1 MSKLLKLLATRYG
14 EKKVDGVSNTPAVEA
29 LNPVLE
35 TILAHRS
42 VRAFLPE
49 TLPAGTLE
57 LLIGAAQSAP
67 SSSNLQTWSV
77 IAIGDEGRRR
87 RLSALAGNQA
97 QVREAPLVLA
107 WLADLS
113 RLRGIADHRDEQAE
127 GLRYL
132 DTFLM
137 AVIDA
142 ALAAQ
147 NVVTAAESLGLGT
160 VYIGALRNQPEA
172 VARELNTGTSVF
184 PVFGLC
190 IGFPDLARP
199 AAVKPRLSQ
208 RTVLYR
214 EQYTP
219 ASAREEVAAYDE
231 VMKAF
236 YGSQQLPPDAWSAH
250 SVARLRGPDSLKGRD
265 RLREALAGQGFELL

>member
-1 MSKLLKLLATRYG
+1 MSKLLKLLANRYG
-14 EKKVDGVSNTPAVEA
+14 EQKVDGLRNTPAAEA

-35 TILAHRS
+35 TILAHCS
-42 VRAFLPE
+42 VRAFRPDA
-49 TLPAGTLE
+49 LPAGTVE
-57 LLIGAAQSAP
+57 LLTAAAQSAP

-77 IAIGDEGRRR
+77 IAVEDEGRRQ
-87 RLSALAGNQA
+87 RLSALVGNQA

-113 RLRGIADHRDEQAE
+113 RLRGIADDRDEQAE

-172 VARELNTGTSVF
+172 VARELNTGAGVF

-190 IGFPDLARP
+190 IGVPDLAKS

-208 RTVLYR
+208 RSVLYR
-214 EQYTP
+214 EQYAPTQT
-219 ASAREEVAAYDE
+219 REVVAAYDE
-231 VMKAF
+231 IMKAF
-236 YGSQQLPPDAWSAH
+236 YGSQQLPPRAWSAH